1 MGRADHKFHNNTF
14 EGFMQSV
21 QLARKAIWSA
31 SFGNAPRNP
40 RYEAL
45 SVYLHAR
52 GVGTKE
58 LVLHGDETRY
68 WQKVWKADRLPS
80 KAHFKPVYMHK
91 IREYLVQAQQAGRFD
106 PESGVLLDA
115 VATPIP
121 TTNGHTGH
129 TSTGSGQPQRMR
141 DAAATAPVQQ
151 PVATAA
157 PTGADVIAQAL
168 EQLTAQQIIDI
179 IQDELTVGAEAQAQ
193 VVELQNHMVES
204 GHHLLE
210 ATREANHWR
219 EEATRLQ
226 NRVNQLGSQLGNAD
240 LDYQKLQEQLAE
252 VQEQAAQSDNRG
264 SLRLFTRGR
273 RA

>member
-1 MGRADHKFHNNTF
+1 MSSVQHNNTF

-21 QLARKAIWSA
+21 QQARKAIWSA
-31 SFGNAPRNP
+31 SFGSATRNP

-68 WQKVWKADRLPS
+68 WQKVWRADRLPS
-80 KAHFKPVYMHK
+80 PAKFKPVYMHK
-91 IREYLVQAQQAGRFD
+91 IREYLVQAEAAGRFD
-106 PESGVLLDA
+106 PESGVLVDA
-115 VATPIP
+115 VATPV
-121 TTNGHTGH
+121 NGHIGP

-141 DAAATAPVQQ
+141 DAAATVPVQQ
-151 PVATAA
+151 PVAAAVPTATDA
-157 PTGADVIAQAL
+157 IAQAL

-179 IQDELTVGAEAQAQ
+179 IQDELTVGATAASQ
-193 VVELQNHMVES
+193 VTTLETQ
-204 GHHLLE
+204 LLE
-210 ATREANHWR
+210 LRIESNHWR
-219 EEATRLQ
+219 DEATRLQ
-226 NRVNQLGSQLGNAD
+226 TRVNQLGSQLGNAD

-252 VQEQAAQSDNRG
+252 AQEQAAQSGNRG